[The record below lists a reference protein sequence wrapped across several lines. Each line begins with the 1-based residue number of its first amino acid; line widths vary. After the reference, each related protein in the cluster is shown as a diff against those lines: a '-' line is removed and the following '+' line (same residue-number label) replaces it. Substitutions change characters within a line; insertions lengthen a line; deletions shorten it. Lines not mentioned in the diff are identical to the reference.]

1 MVVGDL
7 FLFKPLV
14 PRPLRP
20 SIININNDTGGCNAI
35 THAHLFL
42 SFARHARSI
51 LWMYDNDNTS
61 GTDPSFELQDK
72 LVVFTRSPETNY
84 VLGALTSVSANFK
97 RERARAFKTNVDA
110 NLMMGVRVGHD
121 HQQQQQHAVC
131 GNGTWVCD
139 CESSSE
145 TVGVFESYD
154 LSFLDVESSPRDQV
168 IVIEHFRDALAFMKG
183 ISSHK

>member
-7 FLFKPLV
+7 FKPLPLV
-14 PRPLRP
+14 PRPFRP
-20 SIININNDTGGCNAI
+20 SIINNNSTGGCDAI
-35 THAHLFL
+35 THARLFL

-61 GTDPSFELQDK
+61 GTDLSFDVQDN
-72 LVVFTRSPETNY
+72 VVAITRSPDTHY
-84 VLGALTSVSANFK
+84 VLGALASVSAHFK
-97 RERARAFKTNVDA
+97 RERARAFKTRVDA
-110 NLMMGVRVGHD
+110 NMMMGVGE
-121 HQQQQQHAVC
+121 HQEVVC
-131 GNGTWVCD
+131 GHGTWVCD